1 MVATVRYAKMLK
13 TVSAYKTARHQ
24 KAYLN
29 ALACRPLESLSW
41 NWISTSI
48 FITFYFLRG
57 NCSCI

>member
-41 NWISTSI
+41 N
-48 FITFYFLRG
+48 
-57 NCSCI
+57 